1 MASGSSIRRMVLKQ
15 SPGEMNVT
23 PAVWI
28 MLWQG
33 QVFLCRFNGPVATVR
48 LILMTAGLAGEEL
61 EGEGSAEKKGS
72 G

>member
-1 MASGSSIRRMVLKQ
+1 MALKQ
-15 SPGEMNVT
+15 SPGDMNPS

-33 QVFLCRFNGPVATVR
+33 QAFLIITICRFKRPVAIMR
-48 LILMTAGLAGEEL
+48 LILMTAGLAGVEI